1 MSKADNLKDFLTDV
15 ADAIRA
21 KKGTTD
27 LINPQNFS
35 AEIATLSG
43 GLEVIEMT
51 ETTATIEPNKVYV
64 WGMVESLNIT
74 LGASTDASDFFA
86 FRFRCSKPTMTSVTV
101 NGATWADDTELDAGG
116 KPVLDLGSWY
126 QCEIKGGTSALY
138 ARLAHY
144 IPFEDSNVE
153 AVLMS
158 KGVGDG
164 IGITYKDAAKV
175 TTIST
180 WFKSNAD
187 ITSFDELKYFTGVT
201 ALENFAFYG
210 CSALKSITLPSSISS
225 ISSHAFNSCT
235 VLEEVKNFENTS
247 IEILQDEIFRGTSL
261 KSIVLPR
268 TVTLINTNAFYG
280 CSSLREIAFPESLTR
295 INGGAFYGC
304 SSLREVVL
312 KEGFTAFSRN
322 NIFQDCTSLLYVK
335 LPSTLKSNLTEGIF
349 RGCTSLLK
357 VEGLENSQ
365 IPIIQGSAFYDCSAL
380 TEIAFPASLTSIEN
394 DAFYGCSALTE
405 IAFPASLTSIG
416 NDAFRDCTS
425 LVTASGLGYTQLTS
439 IGNDAFN
446 GCSALTEI
454 AFPAS
459 LTSIGNFAFRGC
471 TSLVT
476 ASGLGDTQ
484 LTSIGGSAFN
494 GCSAL
499 TEIAFPASLTSIG
512 NSAFSKT
519 VIYGEFTFENLQTLG
534 SRAFENT
541 KVSKMKFPSLVSSE
555 ASSNF
560 EGIFS
565 YCTNLVLVDIGDKCT
580 TIKSNSFGRF
590 VGTSGNDITFIIR
603 AITPPELADRLIS
616 TQWVRAKIG
625 VIYVPDE
632 SLEAYKTATNWSYY
646 ADILK
651 PLSEYTNIT

>member
-365 IPIIQGSAFYDCSAL
+365 IPIIQGSAFYDCSDL

-416 NDAFRDCTS
+416 NSAFR
-425 LVTASGLGYTQLTS
+425 
-439 IGNDAFN
+439 

-459 LTSIGNFAFRGC
+459 LTSIGNDAFRDC

>member
-35 AEIATLSG
+35 AEIASLSG

-51 ETTATIEPNKVYV
+51 ETAATIEPNKVYV

-201 ALENFAFYG
+201 ALENSAFYG

-225 ISSHAFNSCT
+225 ISYYAFKSCT

-268 TVTLINTNAFYG
+268 TVTLINNNAFYG
-280 CSSLREIAFPESLTR
+280 CSSLREIAIPESLTK

-312 KEGFTAFSRN
+312 KEGFTAFYGY
-322 NIFQDCTSLLYVK
+322 NIFQNCTSLLYVK

-365 IPIIQGSAFYDCSAL
+365 VPIIQGSAFY
-380 TEIAFPASLTSIEN
+380 
-394 DAFYGCSALTE
+394 
-405 IAFPASLTSIG
+405 
-416 NDAFRDCTS
+416 
-425 LVTASGLGYTQLTS
+425 
-439 IGNDAFN
+439 
-446 GCSALTEI
+446 
-454 AFPAS
+454 
-459 LTSIGNFAFRGC
+459 
-471 TSLVT
+471 
-476 ASGLGDTQ
+476 
-484 LTSIGGSAFN
+484 

-555 ASSNF
+555 ASSDF

-590 VGTSGNDITFIIR
+590 VGTYGNDITFIIR
-603 AITPPELADRLIS
+603 AITPPELADTLIS

-651 PLSEYTNIT
+651 PLSEYTEK

>member
-35 AEIATLSG
+35 AEIASLSG

-51 ETTATIEPNKVYV
+51 ETAATIEPNKVYV

-225 ISSHAFNSCT
+225 ISSQAFNSCT

-312 KEGFTAFSRN
+312 KEGFTAFSRY
-322 NIFQDCTSLLYVK
+322 NIFQNCTSLLYVK

-365 IPIIQGSAFYDCSAL
+365 VPIIQGSAFY
-380 TEIAFPASLTSIEN
+380 
-394 DAFYGCSALTE
+394 
-405 IAFPASLTSIG
+405 
-416 NDAFRDCTS
+416 
-425 LVTASGLGYTQLTS
+425 
-439 IGNDAFN
+439 
-446 GCSALTEI
+446 
-454 AFPAS
+454 
-459 LTSIGNFAFRGC
+459 
-471 TSLVT
+471 
-476 ASGLGDTQ
+476 
-484 LTSIGGSAFN
+484 